1 MPAVRF
7 LPVLAFVCL
16 SSLAAAQS
24 EWESSIVY
32 EGDNGRLVYVTDAE
46 GNRIP
51 DFSHAG
57 YRGGGVPLP
66 DVGTRF
72 TLSPGD
78 GDDTARIQT
87 LLDFLGTQSPNA
99 DGFRG
104 ALELSAGEYQIDG
117 TLVLRRSGVVLRGAG
132 DGDDPATNTILR
144 RSGTRADPVVL
155 LGPVAEAGTGT
166 LTRRDATRDT
176 SLIRDDVV
184 PIGARSFEIERPE
197 VFSVGDAVTVFH
209 PATKTWLAAIDGGGT
224 AEDAPWGVG
233 QHPIALARTVTGLDG
248 HRMTLDAPT
257 FTRLDAHLSP
267 SYVYHRDRSRTIEN
281 VGVENL
287 RVHIETAGPTS
298 ETHAK
303 DAIRFVLVE
312 NGWASGVTALHFWR
326 AGISV
331 QHSRYVTVA
340 ARAALEPHSPVTGA
354 RRYNFEV
361 SQSQLVLFIGNRA
374 TDARHAYVGNGTSY
388 DSGIVFLDNVS
399 EDAFTSS
406 ESHRQWGSGFLW
418 DRHVERGTSGSGSGV
433 AARRLHIGN
442 RGDFGTSHGWACANC
457 VIWNAE
463 MNGSSA

>member
-1 MPAVRF
+1 
-7 LPVLAFVCL
+7 
-16 SSLAAAQS
+16 
-24 EWESSIVY
+24 
-32 EGDNGRLVYVTDAE
+32 
-46 GNRIP
+46 
-51 DFSHAG
+51 
-57 YRGGGVPLP
+57 
-66 DVGTRF
+66 
-72 TLSPGD
+72 
-78 GDDTARIQT
+78 
-87 LLDFLGTQSPNA
+87 
-99 DGFRG
+99 
-104 ALELSAGEYQIDG
+104 
-117 TLVLRRSGVVLRGAG
+117 
-132 DGDDPATNTILR
+132 
-144 RSGTRADPVVL
+144 
-155 LGPVAEAGTGT
+155 
-166 LTRRDATRDT
+166 TRRDATRDT

-209 PATKTWLAAIDGGGT
+209 PATEAWLAAIDGGGT

-257 FTRLDAHLSP
+257 FTRLDARLSP

-287 RVHIETAGPTS
+287 RVHIETVGPTS

-331 QHSRYVTVA
+331 QHSRYVTIA
-340 ARAALEPHSPVTGA
+340 ASAALEPHSQVTGA

-463 MNGSSA
+463 MNGSSAVIEKPPTAQNYGIGIQGEALDSGPFVSNTGSFIEGTFRPGLAPGSLYLRQLQDRLAATSIEPPGTSDPIALYPVVPNPLRESGFTRFELLEVAVVRVSVYDALGREVLRLEDGWRAAGSHDVEIEARDLAPGVYTLRLVSSGATATRRFTRLP